1 MPRRFKNNWDMDEI
15 FNNLEDSYELIVPNN
30 KTNSFRSVSTEKY
43 MTMVNEHLRIS
54 SNKIYMDKLR
64 ETFEKLGELV
74 DEVGSQLLER

>member
-1 MPRRFKNNWDMDEI
+1 MPRICKKNWDMGKI
-15 FNNLEDSYELIVPNN
+15 FNNLDESDQVIVPTN
-30 KTNSFRSVSTEKY
+30 KNDSFRSVSTEKY